1 MMMQQNRSSTCLAK
15 TGRAWEML
23 PYPELLGRR
32 AHTLMLLANGRR
44 SLRELSLLVGDDVM
58 PMAHELVNEGLLH
71 EQPIEVP
78 AAD

>member
-1 MMMQQNRSSTCLAK
+1 MMQQNRSSACLAR
-15 TGRAWEML
+15 TRRAWDML
-23 PYPELLGRR
+23 PYPQLVGRR

-44 SLRELSLLVGDDVM
+44 SLQELSLLVGIDVT
-58 PMAHELVNEGLLH
+58 PIAHELLSEGLLQ